1 MITITKTYG
10 VRDALNDETLIRL
23 QEIIALAK
31 EEYGMVGKAVIDAEK
46 ITFSKFY
53 ITLGYARHATHGL
66 VINEQGIISYIG
78 ILEPKVYDR
87 QILTD
92 VYRLFGKRCTF

>member
-10 VRDALNDETLIRL
+10 VRDALNDKTLIRL

-31 EEYGMVGKAVIDAEK
+31 EEYGMLGKAVIDAEK
-46 ITFSKFY
+46 ITFSKFHL
-53 ITLGYARHATHGL
+53 TLGYAHHATHGL
-66 VINEQGIISYIG
+66 VINEQGVISYIG
-78 ILEPKVYDR
+78 ILEPKVFDR

-92 VYRLFGKRCTF
+92 VYMLFGKKCSF